1 MHRRLTEL
9 LGKLT
14 FLIQRTFRE
23 RPRAL
28 MATIGTLAVL
38 GFFAAGWIAWSAYD
52 LTTGLPDRTA
62 LRNIGDM
69 LQSTTIFD
77 AKDRPVFTIFKEQR
91 IEVPFAKMSPNLIKA
106 VISVEDQRFFDHS
119 GVDAVRV
126 AGALLRNLQAGRRA
140 EGGSTI
146 TQQLARL
153 GFLTRGKTY
162 SRKVKEII
170 VAAYL
175 ENLYSKQEILE
186 MYLNKVY
193 FGDGLYG
200 VEAAARGYFGK
211 SAADLTVPEAA
222 LLAGL
227 IQSPSSYAPT
237 VNMDRAVARRNVVL
251 QTMVSSG
258 SIDPI
263 TAEKAKA
270 TPVKITNAL
279 EIKETFG
286 LYFKEQVRR
295 ELVERFGW
303 QRVYQGG
310 LRVYTTIDAD
320 LQQAAEAML
329 EEGLQDI
336 EKRRGFKH
344 EKWVKATTS
353 ANGDTAEYLQGALMA
368 MDPSTGH
375 VIAMVGGRDFN
386 QSHFNRAMQAKRQSG
401 SAFKPFVYATA
412 LEAGYSPA
420 TLITGLNDPILTVQ
434 GAWLPED
441 EHSDAGEMTMRSAL
455 RTSSNRAAVQML
467 NTVGIAKAV
476 DYAEKLNV
484 PKPPSVPSLAL
495 GASDVT
501 LASLTAAYGAFASGG
516 MVRTPVLIRYV
527 QDSDGKVLLK
537 EEEKSHRAVS
547 EATAFLMSSML
558 SDVVNAGTGYRARQI
573 GFTLP
578 AAGKTGTTNDY
589 NDAWFVGYTPHIVAG
604 VWVGFDQP
612 KTIASGGYAAE
623 LAVPIWA
630 SFMKRATKGA
640 KADWFDRPSNVIGLN
655 VCRMSGKLPSG
666 GCDHVPVINRD
677 GLLENRSMI
686 YTEYFVRGT
695 EPDTMCPLHG
705 SPSFTERLA
714 GIFGKEAGTPV
725 SVDQAGLPPPPPAST
740 SGAAAHPTVAP
751 ATPEAATDEHKAEE
765 PKKKRGFWGRIFGRD
780 DKRDDD
786 RSKREDERNKQE
798 ERKKEEERKR
808 IEDAK
813 RKGGGE

>member
-9 LGKLT
+9 LGKT
-14 FLIQRTFRE
+14 IFLIQRTFTE

-28 MATIGTLAVL
+28 MATIGTLAVI
-38 GFFAAGWIAWSAYD
+38 GFFAAGWVAWSAYD

-69 LQSTTIFD
+69 SQSTTIFD

-126 AGALLRNLQAGRRA
+126 AGALLRNLQEGRRA

-162 SRKVKEII
+162 RRKVKEVI

-193 FGDGLYG
+193 FGDGLHG

-237 VNMDRAVARRNVVL
+237 VNLDRAVARRNVVL

-263 TAEKAKA
+263 TAERAKA

-279 EIKETFG
+279 EIKETSG

-310 LRVYTTIDAD
+310 LKVYTTIDAD

-344 EKWVKATTS
+344 EKWVKATTGS
-353 ANGDTAEYLQGALMA
+353 NGDTPDYLQGALMA
-368 MDPSTGH
+368 MDPTTGH
-375 VIAMVGGRDFN
+375 IIAMVGGRDFN
-386 QSHFNRAMQAKRQSG
+386 ESHFNRATQAKRQSG
-401 SAFKPFVYATA
+401 SAFKPFVYAAA

-501 LASLTAAYGAFASGG
+501 LASLTAAYGAFANGG
-516 MVRTPVLIRYV
+516 IVRTPVLIRYV
-527 QDSDGKVLLK
+527 QDTDGKVLLK

-630 SFMKRATKGA
+630 SFMKQATKGA
-640 KADWFDRPSNVIGLN
+640 KPDWFDRPSNVVGVN
-655 VCRMSGKLPSG
+655 VCRLSGKLPSG
-666 GCDHVPVINRD
+666 GCDHVQVINRD
-677 GLLENRSMI
+677 GVTEDRSMI

-695 EPDTMCPLHG
+695 EPDVTCPLHG

-714 GIFGKEAGTPV
+714 SIFGKEPGTPV
-725 SVDQAGLPPPPPAST
+725 SVDQAGLPPPAAST
-740 SGAAAHPTVAP
+740 SGAPAHPTVAP
-751 ATPEAATDEHKAEE
+751 ATSEASTNEHKVEE
-765 PKKKRGFWGRIFGRD
+765 PKKKRGFWGKLFGRD
-780 DKRDDD
+780 DKRDDE
-786 RSKREDERNKQE
+786 RHKREDERNKE
-798 ERKKEEERKR
+798 VERKKEE
-808 IEDAK
+808 AK